1 MRRAFVQICCG
12 VAIFIAATFGLWYGF
27 AMSFLVPGIPG
38 EPYFQQ
44 DRVLLGN
51 VPLVASMLA
60 LCAVGWL
67 LRSALKSKITLSE
80 AIIYLCLGSAAGLG
94 FLFFVIDTAIHQR

>member
-1 MRRAFVQICCG
+1 MRRPFVHICCG
-12 VAIFIAATFGLWYGF
+12 VAIFMAATFGLWYSF

-38 EPYFQQ
+38 EPYFQR

-51 VPLVASMLA
+51 VPLLASLRGLCVA
-60 LCAVGWL
+60 GWF

-80 AIIYLCLGSAAGLG
+80 AIIYCMGGAAGLG
-94 FLFFVIDTAIHQR
+94 FLFFVIGAAIHQR